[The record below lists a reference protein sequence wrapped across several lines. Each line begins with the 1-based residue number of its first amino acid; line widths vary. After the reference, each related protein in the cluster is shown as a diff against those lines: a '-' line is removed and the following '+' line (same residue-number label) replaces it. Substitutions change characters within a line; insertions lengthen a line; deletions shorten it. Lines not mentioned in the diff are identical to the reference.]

1 MKFPVI
7 DAAVSDRLINA
18 LCNTLMHSLWQ
29 GIVLAAV
36 AGLIVIGT
44 RKLSSALRYNLLISV
59 LLLFAAGTLGTL
71 VIQLSA
77 RENMPGLVTPSNT
90 TPVSRQ
96 TPSVSPVVTGMSF
109 VHFTNGITGYLKD
122 HHNTIA
128 LIWFLII
135 CARSVQLG
143 VGLYGTYRLKY
154 QKVFNVTA
162 DWEQRLLRLAEVL
175 GIDRHVMILES
186 GLAKVPLVIGHLKPV
201 ILMPVGLL
209 TALTPGEVE
218 AIFMHELAHIRRR
231 DFLVNL
237 LQSLMEIVFFFN
249 PAVLWVSQLIRT
261 ERENCCDDLAL
272 HQTNNKTNYIR
283 ALLSCEQY
291 WSAGTSG
298 KRRAVAGPASAM
310 AFPGGKQSLLHRVRR
325 MADNRNHSLSLP
337 EKTLLAVCLVVA
349 GLCVSA
355 FRSVVPDRPG
365 TVLVRPTS
373 KKEEPGTSN
382 VPVYPQT
389 HMDTFPKKIKKNR
402 NTTNSVNSND
412 SATYL
417 HDSTR
422 YSDEARNY
430 HSDSA
435 HYSSAGYDSAKAN
448 ESGAKANYASVRAS
462 YQHASNSYRDPA
474 ARQQFNDAAIKE
486 ILSDMLKDGII
497 RSADDDLSFLLST
510 KEFIVNDR
518 PQDETIFQRYKRKYV
533 PARDSND
540 WTWTHSY
547 HRSLFPY

>member
-7 DAAVSDRLINA
+7 DSAVSDRLINA

-29 GIVLAAV
+29 GILLAAV

-44 RKLSSALRYNLLISV
+44 RKLSSAFRYNLLICV
-59 LLLFAAGTLGTL
+59 LLLFAAGTLTTL
-71 VIQLSA
+71 VIQFTAGGNRAELLDPSSLTNPSHQLST
-77 RENMPGLVTPSNT
+77 N
-90 TPVSRQ
+90 RQ
-96 TPSVSPVVTGMSF
+96 TPSVSSPVTGTSF
-109 VHFTNGITGYLKD
+109 VHFTNSITAYLKD

-135 CARSVQLG
+135 CARSIQLG

-154 QKVFNVTA
+154 QKAFNVSA
-162 DWEQRLLRLAEVL
+162 GWEERLLQLAEAL
-175 GIDRHVMILES
+175 GIRRPVMILES

-201 ILMPVGLL
+201 ILMPLGLL

-291 WSAGTSG
+291 WSAGPSA
-298 KRRAVAGPASAM
+298 KRRASAGPASAM

-337 EKTLLAVCLVVA
+337 EKTLLAVCLVIA

-355 FRSVVPDRPG
+355 FRSTAPDRPR
-365 TVLVRPTS
+365 TVLVQPTP
-373 KKEEPGTSN
+373 KREKQGFSN
-382 VPVYPQT
+382 PPVYQ
-389 HMDTFPKKIKKNR
+389 HANADTIPKKIKKNSS
-402 NTTNSVNSND
+402 TTSSSNRTSSSSNSITTYQHD
-412 SATYL
+412 SA
-417 HDSTR
+417 S
-422 YSDEARNY
+422 YSNETKNY
-430 HSDSA
+430 NSDSA
-435 HYSSAGYDSAKAN
+435 NYSSISYATAR
-448 ESGAKANYASVRAS
+448 ANYQNT
-462 YQHASNSYRDPA
+462 YNSYRDPT

-486 ILSDMLKDGII
+486 ILSDMLKDDII
-497 RSADDDLSFLLST
+497 RSAADDLTFLLST

-518 PQDETIFQRYKRKYV
+518 PQDETVFQRYKCKYIS
-533 PARDSND
+533 AKDSTD

-547 HRSLFPY
+547 HHSLFPH

>member
-29 GIVLAAV
+29 GILLAAV

-44 RKLSSALRYNLLISV
+44 RKLTSAFRYNLLISA
-59 LLLFAAGTLGTL
+59 LLFFAAGTLTTFI
-71 VIQLSA
+71 IQFNTGGDRAGLLSH
-77 RENMPGLVTPSNT
+77 TKPSNPLGQFPERSMTLPVPQPLTET
-90 TPVSRQ
+90 TF
-96 TPSVSPVVTGMSF
+96 T
-109 VHFTNGITGYLKD
+109 HFTNGLSEYLKN

-135 CARSVQLG
+135 CARSIQLG

-154 QKVFNVTA
+154 QKIFSVTA
-162 DWEQRLLRLAEVL
+162 HWEDRLLQLAEAL
-175 GIDRHVMILES
+175 GIRQPVTILES

-201 ILMPVGLL
+201 ILMPLGLL
-209 TALTPGEVE
+209 TTLTPGEIE
-218 AIFMHELAHIRRR
+218 AILIHELAHIRRR

-249 PAVLWVSQLIRT
+249 PAVLWVSQLIRA

-272 HQTNNKTNYIR
+272 HQTNNKTDYIR

-291 WSAGTSG
+291 WSAGPSA
-298 KRRAVAGPASAM
+298 KRRASATPASAM

-355 FRSVVPDRPG
+355 FRSAVPDRPG
-365 TVLVRPTS
+365 TVLANPTP
-373 KKEEPGTSN
+373 KREEQRSPHA
-382 VPVYPQT
+382 PVYPPASA
-389 HMDTFPKKIKKNR
+389 DTIPKKIKKNSTSISASYS
-402 NTTNSVNSND
+402 NSSTTYNHD
-412 SATYL
+412 SATHR
-417 HDSTR
+417 HDSTTYR
-422 YSDEARNY
+422 RDSITYSKESRNY
-430 HSDSA
+430 NSDST
-435 HYSSAGYDSAKAN
+435 
-448 ESGAKANYASVRAS
+448 NYANTRTNYLYS
-462 YQHASNSYRDPA
+462 SNSYHEPTL
-474 ARQQFNDAAIKE
+474 RQQQNAAELKE
-486 ILSDMLKDGII
+486 ILSDMLKDDII
-497 RSADDDLSFLLST
+497 KSETDNLTFLLST

-518 PQDETIFQRYKRKYV
+518 PQDEPVFQRYKNKYV
-533 PARDSND
+533 PARDSTD

-547 HRSLFPY
+547 HLFPH

>member
-7 DAAVSDRLINA
+7 DSAVSDRLINA

-29 GIVLAAV
+29 GILLAAV

-44 RKLSSALRYNLLISV
+44 RKLSSTFRYNLLISV
-59 LLLFAAGTLGTL
+59 LLLFAAGTLTTL
-71 VIQLSA
+71 VIQFSTG
-77 RENMPGLVTPSNT
+77 ENRPGLVTPSNT
-90 TPVSRQ
+90 IPVSHQ
-96 TPSVSPVVTGMSF
+96 TPAVSAPVTGSSF
-109 VHFTNGITGYLKD
+109 VHFTNGITSYLKG

-135 CARSVQLG
+135 CARSIQLG

-154 QKVFNVTA
+154 HKVFNVTA
-162 DWEQRLLRLAEVL
+162 DWEERLLQLAEAL
-175 GIDRHVMILES
+175 GIRQSVTILES

-218 AIFMHELAHIRRR
+218 AIFIHELAHIRRR

-291 WSAGTSG
+291 WSAGPSA
-298 KRRAVAGPASAM
+298 KRRAFAGPASAM

-325 MADNRNHSLSLP
+325 MADDRNHSLSLP
-337 EKTLLAVCLVVA
+337 EKTFLAVCLVVA

-355 FRSVVPDRPG
+355 FRSAVPDRPKIA
-365 TVLVRPTS
+365 VVQPTP
-373 KKEEPGTSN
+373 KREEQRFSSP
-382 VPVYPQT
+382 PVHQ
-389 HMDTFPKKIKKNR
+389 HVNADTIPKKIKR
-402 NTTNSVNSND
+402 NSSTTSSGNSITMYRQDSVSYSNEAHHYNSD
-412 SATYL
+412 SATYS
-417 HDSTR
+417 STS
-422 YSDEARNY
+422 YATAR
-430 HSDSA
+430 
-435 HYSSAGYDSAKAN
+435 
-448 ESGAKANYASVRAS
+448 ANYDNTYNA
-462 YQHASNSYRDPA
+462 YRDPT

-486 ILSDMLKDGII
+486 ILSDMLKDDII
-497 RSADDDLSFLLST
+497 RSEADDLTFLLST

-518 PQDETIFQRYKRKYV
+518 LQDETLFQRYKSKYV
-533 PARDSND
+533 PARDSTD
-540 WTWTHSY
+540 WRWTHSY
-547 HRSLFPY
+547 HHSLFPH